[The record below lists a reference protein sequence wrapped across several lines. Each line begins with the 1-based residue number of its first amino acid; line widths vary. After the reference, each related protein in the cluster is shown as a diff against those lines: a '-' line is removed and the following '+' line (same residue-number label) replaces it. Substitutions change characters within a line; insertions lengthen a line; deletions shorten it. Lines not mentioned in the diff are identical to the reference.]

1 MFSKKKSFKE
11 VKKPVG
17 DESCFL
23 FDDEESERKVKAKN
37 SRLRVKR
44 KPMVKTMSI
53 ENLGNLNRK
62 GKLININHRA
72 HQGSMR
78 R

>member
-53 ENLGNLNRK
+53 IDYFDEENEDEYLE
-62 GKLININHRA
+62 
-72 HQGSMR
+72 
-78 R
+78 

>member
-1 MFSKKKSFKE
+1 MTHTNSQPITMNPSVKGHRRSNNARQWSK
-11 VKKPVG
+11 
-17 DESCFL
+17 
-23 FDDEESERKVKAKN
+23 
-37 SRLRVKR
+37 
-44 KPMVKTMSI
+44 SI